1 MNTEEIAIEKLP
13 TPYCIFEIKDQF
25 CLPIYLSEEAQDLFG
40 YDFEMFKDLYLFNP
54 SSVIFESDRNL
65 VHDLIVYSRTHIGT
79 TIDLKTHIVKSN
91 GITLTVDMWGK
102 TIAKDQDVLWQY
114 IFFKERKHENIANPE
129 SKYEYSLPLYD
140 TLMESSKIG
149 IIEFDLETDPY
160 EIIWINEAAQ
170 KMLFYTRSEFEE
182 RFHLNIKEFFKGNEE
197 EYEKSIKII
206 SEALK
211 RKVPHFELNTKLII
225 KGQELYTQ
233 GTATPIENHTQE
245 VTHRYMYYSFMDITE
260 SVLQKRN
267 LAEARLKAEQAN
279 ESKSS
284 FLSSMSHDMRT
295 PLNGI
300 VGFTDF
306 ALKEDNPE
314 KKQMYLEKIK
324 YSANLLSD
332 LVSDTLDLSR
342 IESGKMMIDKEKI
355 DARLLF
361 KDIVDAFQTSAEPKN
376 IKISTYI
383 DLKEDEI
390 FYTDRQKLQKI
401 VINLLSNAIK
411 YTPPGGQVTFRVEK
425 IDPPLNNCTRRISVE
440 DTGIGIGKDFLSRIF
455 EPFAQER
462 RQEARD
468 ISGTGL
474 GLAIVHKIVTLLGGT
489 ISVEST
495 VGQGSCFTVDLP
507 IEVIKD
513 ETAHSTTEEHFESL
527 HGHHVLL
534 VEDND
539 INREICTLLLKEV
552 GITTDEAANGEEG
565 VTIFLASP
573 SHFYDAILMDM
584 RMPLLDGQEATQ
596 RIRRSDHPEAKSI
609 PIIAVT
615 ADVIEAN
622 MKTALKY
629 EMNDYLSKPIDAT
642 KLYRTLQK
650 HIK

>member
-1 MNTEEIAIEKLP
+1 M
-13 TPYCIFEIKDQF
+13 
-25 CLPIYLSEEAQDLFG
+25 
-40 YDFEMFKDLYLFNP
+40 
-54 SSVIFESDRNL
+54 
-65 VHDLIVYSRTHIGT
+65 
-79 TIDLKTHIVKSN
+79 
-91 GITLTVDMWGK
+91 
-102 TIAKDQDVLWQY
+102 
-114 IFFKERKHENIANPE
+114 
-129 SKYEYSLPLYD
+129 
-140 TLMESSKIG
+140 
-149 IIEFDLETDPY
+149 
-160 EIIWINEAAQ
+160 
-170 KMLFYTRSEFEE
+170 
-182 RFHLNIKEFFKGNEE
+182 
-197 EYEKSIKII
+197 
-206 SEALK
+206 
-211 RKVPHFELNTKLII
+211 
-225 KGQELYTQ
+225 
-233 GTATPIENHTQE
+233 
-245 VTHRYMYYSFMDITE
+245 
-260 SVLQKRN
+260 
-267 LAEARLKAEQAN
+267 
-279 ESKSS
+279 
-284 FLSSMSHDMRT
+284 
-295 PLNGI
+295 
-300 VGFTDF
+300 
-306 ALKEDNPE
+306 
-314 KKQMYLEKIK
+314 
-324 YSANLLSD
+324 
-332 LVSDTLDLSR
+332 
-342 IESGKMMIDKEKI
+342 
-355 DARLLF
+355 
-361 KDIVDAFQTSAEPKN
+361 
-376 IKISTYI
+376 
-383 DLKEDEI
+383 
-390 FYTDRQKLQKI
+390 
-401 VINLLSNAIK
+401 
-411 YTPPGGQVTFRVEK
+411 TFRVEK

-642 KLYRTLQK
+642 KLYPTLQK